1 MSYCNSNVKDQE
13 KFLNSVFPNDLG
25 MVLPKQIYMDSW
37 SLILS
42 FKRVIYDA
50 LNSHLAIVL

>member
-13 KFLNSVFPNDLG
+13 NFLNSVFPNDLG

-42 FKRVIYDA
+42 FKRVI
-50 LNSHLAIVL
+50 